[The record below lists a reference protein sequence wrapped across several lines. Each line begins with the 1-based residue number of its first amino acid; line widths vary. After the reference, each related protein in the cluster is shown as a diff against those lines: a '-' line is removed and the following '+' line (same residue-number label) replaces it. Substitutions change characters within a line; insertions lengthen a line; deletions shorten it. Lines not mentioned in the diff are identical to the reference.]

1 MGTRPH
7 GQLPPDLLR
16 AQHQFQTWRIQ
27 RTPGDRIP
35 QTLWAIAVPLART
48 HGLSR
53 TAATLRL
60 DYYGL
65 KKRLEADSSSDQPNH
80 PPFVELT
87 PPLLLARQCHLEL
100 NNGSGVTLRIQLVGY
115 DAADIEALVRGF
127 GDAL

>member
-16 AQHQFQTWRIQ
+16 AQQRFQTWRIQ

-35 QTLWAIAVPLART
+35 LTLWAVAVQIART
-48 HGLSR
+48 HGVSR

-60 DYYGL
+60 DFYGL
-65 KKRLEADSSSDQPNH
+65 KKRVEADTSPDQPSQ

-87 PPLLLARQCHLEL
+87 PPLLLAKQCHLEL
-100 NNGSGVTLRIQLVGY
+100 DNGSGVTIRVQLVGY
-115 DAADIEALVRGF
+115 DAADIEALARGF